1 MTSGVLF
8 RVIRMSTKRLYLL
21 IFLLMV
27 GCQQAGI
34 SAGRPASPANETG
47 VKAELSKQL
56 KIYESTLLEGK
67 SEQIRIVAATEMLF
81 SEDPLAREILLS
93 VLEQSKNSSARMA
106 VCKALIQARPQ
117 QKQKRINKKS
127 DFIQPLLDI
136 LLTKIATEAEL
147 AAEGLLFFEYEQISE
162 PLEKVVT
169 DPLLPV
175 NARLNAIYALK
186 LQPDKRAVIRLIRL
200 VDDPEKQVADSAEKA
215 LNFLGITVDQD
226 AEIRAERINILQRQ
240 DTDEFL
246 RDRLI
251 WLEGQVHKLKD
262 ELDLWE
268 ERYLSALDEVYSGR
282 KDNAARAEFLA
293 KHFYNSEVAVRLWAL
308 DKVYQDRVSSTPN
321 PQLPAALES
330 ILVNLISDQDRDV
343 RLKTAKLLALMVE
356 LNSAQRLLEQLK
368 IEQYDEVMV
377 ELFVALGR
385 ACQYAFSANS
395 GFNVSPEVRKQLLEW
410 AEKYLVDQDPIKA
423 QKGADVIKKVLEQGE
438 LASVEVGKYLGLLQ
452 ARYKQEEDGADG
464 TLRGELLTAMA
475 GLCAQRSVC
484 RAESSKLFESLF
496 QQALNDETDLV
507 REAAV
512 DGLIYIDKTK
522 ALNILRGF
530 INDSNPI
537 VRGKIIE
544 LAGEVGSQE
553 DLVWLSGKIGSTA
566 EGGSEPAWQAMLEI
580 FKSSDADVLNEWIA
594 KFDSPSTKAKL
605 SVEQMISFLE
615 IAEGKAIRENK
626 LKMLRNIREK
636 LADLY
641 KKTGAFEQA
650 AKYLGILQAEAKD
663 VEERDKI
670 LAELLDAYLRWPN
683 VEAATKLVDNCL
695 LEKDLEPN
703 NVIVLAIDN
712 YLSEPP
718 AGVDPNE
725 ALNALT
731 KINPSTKR
739 PKWLM
744 QVKLWLSRLRQ
755 AKEPSKVR
763 KVGD

>member
-1 MTSGVLF
+1 MG
-8 RVIRMSTKRLYLL
+8 TKRLYLL

-34 SAGRPASPANETG
+34 SASRPASIANETG
-47 VKAELSKQL
+47 AKAELSKQL

-67 SEQIRIVAATEMLF
+67 SEQIRIDAATEMLF
-81 SEDPLAREILLS
+81 SEDPAAREILLS
-93 VLEQSKNSSARMA
+93 VLRQSENSAARMA
-106 VCKALIQARPQ
+106 VCKALIQSRPE
-117 QKQKRINKKS
+117 QKRIQKKG
-127 DFIQPLLDI
+127 DFIQPLLEI
-136 LLTKIATEAEL
+136 LPTETVPEAKL
-147 AAEGLLFFEYEQISE
+147 AAEGLLIFEYKQISE

-169 DPLLPV
+169 DPMLPV
-175 NARLNAIYALK
+175 NTRLNAIYALE
-186 LQPDKRAVIRLIRL
+186 LQPYKQAVIRLIKL
-200 VDDPEKQVADSAEKA
+200 VNDPEKQVAEAAEKA
-215 LNFLGITVDQD
+215 LNSLGITVGLD
-226 AEIRAERINILQRQ
+226 AEIRTVNILQSQ

-251 WLEGQVHKLKD
+251 RLEGQMHKLKG
-262 ELDLWE
+262 ELNLWE

-282 KDNAARAEFLA
+282 KDDAAKAKFLS
-293 KHFYNSEVAVRLWAL
+293 KHLHNLEVTVRLWAL
-308 DKVYQDRVSSTPN
+308 DKVYQDRVSLTPN
-321 PQLPAALES
+321 PQLPVTLES
-330 ILVNLISDQDRDV
+330 ILVNLISDPERNV

-368 IEQYDEVMV
+368 IEQYDEVRI
-377 ELFVALGR
+377 ELFDALGR
-385 ACQYAFSANS
+385 ACQYAFSVNS
-395 GFNVSPEVRKQLLEW
+395 GVKVSAEVRKQLLEW
-410 AEKYLVDQDPIKA
+410 AEKKYLFEQDPIKA
-423 QKGADVIKKVLEQGE
+423 QKGADVIKKVLEQGG
-438 LASVEVGKYLGLLQ
+438 LASVEVDKYLGLLQ
-452 ARYKQEEDGADG
+452 ARYKQEKGEADGA
-464 TLRGELLTAMA
+464 LRGELLTAMA

-496 QQALNDETDLV
+496 EQALNDETNLV

-537 VRGKIIE
+537 VRKKIIE
-544 LAGEVGSQE
+544 LAREVGSQE

-566 EGGSEPAWQAMLEI
+566 EGESEPAWQAMLEI
-580 FKSSDADVLNEWIA
+580 FKGSDAGVLNEWIA

-615 IAEGKAIRENK
+615 IAEGKAVRENK
-626 LKMLRNIREK
+626 LKMLKDIREK
-636 LADLY
+636 LAGLY

-650 AKYLGILQAEAKD
+650 AEYFGILQADAKK

-695 LEKDLEPN
+695 LEKDLDPN
-703 NVIVLAIDN
+703 HVIVLAIDN
-712 YLSEPP
+712 YIIHPP

-731 KINPSTKR
+731 KINPTSKR

-744 QVKLWLSRLRQ
+744 QVKLWLSRLR
-755 AKEPSKVR
+755 
-763 KVGD
+763 

>member
-1 MTSGVLF
+1 MTGGVLF

-21 IFLLMV
+21 IMLLMV
-27 GCQQAGI
+27 GCQQAGM
-34 SAGRPASPANETG
+34 SAGRPASPANKTEA
-47 VKAELSKQL
+47 KAELSKRL
-56 KIYESTLLEGK
+56 KIYESTLLEGT
-67 SEQIRIVAATEMLF
+67 SELIRIAAAAEMLF
-81 SEDPLAREILLS
+81 SEDPAAREILLF
-93 VLEQSKNSSARMA
+93 VLEQSQNSAARIA
-106 VCKALIQARPQ
+106 VCKALIQARPE
-117 QKQKRINKKS
+117 QKRIQKKD

-136 LLTKIATEAEL
+136 LPTRIATEAEL
-147 AAEGLLFFEYEQISE
+147 AAEGLLLFEYEQISE

-169 DPLLPV
+169 SPILPV
-175 NARLNAIYALK
+175 NTRLNAIYALK
-186 LQPDKRAVIRLIRL
+186 LQPYKQAVIRLIKL
-200 VDDPEKQVADSAEKA
+200 VNDPEKQVAEAAEKA
-215 LNFLGITVDQD
+215 LNSLGITVGLD
-226 AEIRAERINILQRQ
+226 AEIRTVNILQSQ

-282 KDNAARAEFLA
+282 KDNAAKAEFLA
-293 KHFYNSEVAVRLWAL
+293 KNFQNSEVTVRLWAL

-330 ILVNLISDQDRDV
+330 VLVNLISDQVQDV

-356 LNSAQRLLEQLK
+356 LNSAQSLLEQIK
-368 IEQYDEVMV
+368 IEQYDEVRI

-385 ACQYAFSANS
+385 ACQYAFSVNS
-395 GFNVSPEVRKQLLEW
+395 GIKVSPEVRRQLLEW
-410 AEKYLVDQDPIKA
+410 AEKYLVEQDPRKA
-423 QKGADVIKKVLEQGE
+423 QKGADVIKKVLEQGG
-438 LASVEVGKYLGLLQ
+438 LASVEVEKYLGLLQ
-452 ARYKQEEDGADG
+452 ARYKQEQGGTDG

-475 GLCAQRSVC
+475 GLCAQRSFC
-484 RAESSKLFESLF
+484 RTESSKLFESLF

-537 VRGKIIE
+537 VRKKIIE

-553 DLVWLSGKIGSTA
+553 DLVWLSGKIGSSV
-566 EGGSEPAWQAMLEI
+566 EGESEPAWQAMLEI
-580 FKSSDADVLNEWIA
+580 LKSSDAGVLNEWIA

-615 IAEGKAIRENK
+615 IAEGKAVRENK
-626 LKMLRNIREK
+626 LKMLKDIREK
-636 LADLY
+636 LAGLY
-641 KKTGAFEQA
+641 KKIGAFEQA
-650 AKYLGILQAEAKD
+650 AEYFGILQAEAKK

-670 LAELLDAYLRWPN
+670 LAELLDTYLRWPN

-695 LEKDLEPN
+695 LEKDLDPN
-703 NVIVLAIDN
+703 HVIVLAIDN

-718 AGVDPNE
+718 AGSDPNE
-725 ALNALT
+725 VLKALT
-731 KINPSTKR
+731 KINPSRKR

-744 QVKLWLSRLRQ
+744 QVQLWLSRLR
-755 AKEPSKVR
+755 
-763 KVGD
+763 

>member
-1 MTSGVLF
+1 
-8 RVIRMSTKRLYLL
+8 
-21 IFLLMV
+21 MV
-27 GCQQAGI
+27 GCQQAGM
-34 SAGRPASPANETG
+34 SAGRPALPANKTEA
-47 VKAELSKQL
+47 KAELSKQL

-67 SEQIRIVAATEMLF
+67 SEQIRIDAATEMLF
-81 SEDPLAREILLS
+81 SEDPAARKILLTA
-93 VLEQSKNSSARMA
+93 LRQSENSAARMA
-106 VCKALIQARPQ
+106 VCKALIQARPE
-117 QKQKRINKKS
+117 QKRIQKEG
-127 DFIQPLLDI
+127 DFIQPLLEI
-136 LLTKIATEAEL
+136 LPTKIAPEAKL
-147 AAEGLLFFEYEQISE
+147 AAEALLIFEYEQISE

-169 DPLLPV
+169 SPMLPV
-175 NARLNAIYALK
+175 NTRLNAIYALK
-186 LQPDKRAVIRLIRL
+186 LQPYKQAVIILIRL
-200 VDDPEKQVADSAEKA
+200 VNDPEKQVAEAAEKA
-215 LNFLGITVDQD
+215 LNSLGITVGLD
-226 AEIRAERINILQRQ
+226 AELRTVNILQSQ

-251 WLEGQVHKLKD
+251 WLEGQMHKLKG
-262 ELDLWE
+262 ELNLWE
-268 ERYLSALDEVYSGR
+268 DRYLSALDEVYGGR
-282 KDNAARAEFLA
+282 KDDAAKAKFLV
-293 KHFYNSEVAVRLWAL
+293 KHLNSSEVTVRLWAV

-321 PQLPAALES
+321 PQLPAALGS
-330 ILVNLISDQDRDV
+330 ILVNLISDQDQDV

-356 LNSAQRLLEQLK
+356 LNSAQSLLEQLK
-368 IEQYDEVMV
+368 IEQYDEVKV

-385 ACQYAFSANS
+385 ACQYAFSVNS
-395 GFNVSPEVRKQLLEW
+395 GVKVSPEVRRQLLGW
-410 AEKYLVDQDPIKA
+410 AEKYLVEQDPIKA
-423 QKGADVIKKVLEQGE
+423 QKGADVIKKVLEQGG
-438 LASVEVGKYLGLLQ
+438 LASVEVDKYLGLLQ
-452 ARYKQEEDGADG
+452 ARYKQEKGEADG

-537 VRGKIIE
+537 VRKQIIE
-544 LAGEVGSQE
+544 LAGEVGNQE
-553 DLVWLSGKIGSTA
+553 DLVWLSGKIGLSA
-566 EGGSEPAWQAMLEI
+566 EGESEPAWQAMLEI
-580 FKSSDADVLNEWIA
+580 LKSSDAGVLNEWIS

-615 IAEGKAIRENK
+615 IAEGKAVRENK
-626 LKMLRNIREK
+626 LKMLKDIREK
-636 LADLY
+636 LAGLY

-650 AKYLGILQAEAKD
+650 AKYFGILQADAKLE

-695 LEKDLEPN
+695 LEKDLDPN
-703 NVIVLAIDN
+703 HVLVLAIDN

-718 AGVDPNE
+718 VGVDPNE
-725 ALNALT
+725 VLKALT
-731 KINPSTKR
+731 KINPSRKR

-744 QVKLWLSRLRQ
+744 QVQLWLSRLR
-755 AKEPSKVR
+755 
-763 KVGD
+763 

>member
-1 MTSGVLF
+1 
-8 RVIRMSTKRLYLL
+8 MSTKRLYLL
-21 IFLLMV
+21 ILLLMV

-34 SAGRPASPANETG
+34 SADRPVSPANKTEA
-47 VKAELSKQL
+47 KAELSKQL

-67 SEQIRIVAATEMLF
+67 SEQIRIDAATEMLF
-81 SEDPLAREILLS
+81 SEDPAARKILLTA
-93 VLEQSKNSSARMA
+93 LRQSENSAARMA
-106 VCKALIQARPQ
+106 VCKALIQARPE
-117 QKQKRINKKS
+117 QKRIQKKG

-136 LLTKIATEAEL
+136 LPTKIAPEAKL
-147 AAEGLLFFEYEQISE
+147 VAEALLIFEYEQISE

-169 DPLLPV
+169 SPMLPV
-175 NARLNAIYALK
+175 NTRLNAIYALK
-186 LQPDKRAVIRLIRL
+186 LQPYKQAMIRLIKL
-200 VDDPEKQVADSAEKA
+200 VNDPEKQVAEAAEAA
-215 LNFLGITVDQD
+215 LNSLGITVGLD
-226 AEIRAERINILQRQ
+226 AELRTVNILQSQ

-251 WLEGQVHKLKD
+251 WLEGQMHKLKG
-262 ELDLWE
+262 ELNLWE
-268 ERYLSALDEVYSGR
+268 DRYLSALDEVYSGR
-282 KDNAARAEFLA
+282 KDDAAKAKFLS
-293 KHFYNSEVAVRLWAL
+293 KHLHNLEVKVRLWAL

-321 PQLPAALES
+321 PQLPATLES
-330 ILVNLISDQDRDV
+330 ILINLISDPERDV

-356 LNSAQRLLEQLK
+356 LNSAQSLLEQLK
-368 IEQYDEVMV
+368 IEQYNEVRI

-385 ACQYAFSANS
+385 ACQYAFSFNS
-395 GFNVSPEVRKQLLEW
+395 GVKVSPEVRRQLLEW
-410 AEKYLVDQDPIKA
+410 AEKYLIEQDPIKA
-423 QKGADVIKKVLEQGE
+423 QKGADVIKKVLEQGG
-438 LASVEVGKYLGLLQ
+438 LTSVEVDKYLGLLQ
-452 ARYKQEEDGADG
+452 VRYKQEKGEADG

-537 VRGKIIE
+537 VRKQIIE
-544 LAGEVGSQE
+544 LAGEVGNQE
-553 DLVWLSGKIGSTA
+553 DLVWLSGKIGSSA
-566 EGGSEPAWQAMLEI
+566 EGESEPAWQAMLEI
-580 FKSSDADVLNEWIA
+580 LKSSDASVLNEWIS

-605 SVEQMISFLE
+605 SIEQMISFLE
-615 IAEGKAIRENK
+615 IAEGKAVRENK
-626 LKMLRNIREK
+626 LKMLKDIREK
-636 LADLY
+636 LAGLY

-650 AKYLGILQAEAKD
+650 AKYFGILQADAKK
-663 VEERDKI
+663 EERDKI

-695 LEKDLEPN
+695 LEKDLDSN
-703 NVIVLAIDN
+703 HVIVLAIDN

-718 AGVDPNE
+718 VGADPNE
-725 ALNALT
+725 VLKALI
-731 KINPSTKR
+731 KINPSRKR

-744 QVKLWLSRLRQ
+744 QVELWLSRLR
-755 AKEPSKVR
+755 
-763 KVGD
+763 